1 MAYRTRRAFRA
12 QYELLLAASTYE
24 KAAARLEARAGTLR
38 RHLSRRLARDVE
50 LGRAALAE
58 QLREFRSDTLDR
70 LAPSD
75 LLAGMSHLMQAY
87 PPGPAPA
94 PVALRRDPSRLAA
107 IVLGKPIAYA
117 CLVAWAAMAIEVVAR
132 GITDRPSLVIAEV
145 AALLLTPVALFQPP
159 ARDTHPLAG

>member
-12 QYELLLAASTYE
+12 QYELLLAASTFE

-38 RHLSRRLARDVE
+38 RHLSGRLARDVE

-75 LLAGMSHLMQAY
+75 LLAGMSQLMQTY
-87 PPGPAPA
+87 PPETAPTS
-94 PVALRRDPSRLAA
+94 VAVPPDPSRLAS
-107 IVLGKPIAYA
+107 IVLGKPILYA
-117 CLVAWAAMAIEVVAR
+117 CLAAWAAMAIELVAH
-132 GITDRPSLVIAEV
+132 GVTDRPSLVIAEA

-159 ARDTHPLAG
+159 ARDPRTLAG